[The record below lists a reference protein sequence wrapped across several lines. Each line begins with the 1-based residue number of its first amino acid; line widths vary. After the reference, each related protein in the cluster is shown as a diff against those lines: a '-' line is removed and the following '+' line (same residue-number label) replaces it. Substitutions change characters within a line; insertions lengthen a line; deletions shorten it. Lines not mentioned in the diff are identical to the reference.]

1 MGSLNDLLRKRIRRT
16 RVRPANAEDF
26 GTGHHLNNGALLI
39 SPMIRGGRVYGGV
52 DPNTTLTYGFD
63 PSSGDPIPGRE
74 MSEAEMFSAIA
85 HALN

>member
-1 MGSLNDLLRKRIRRT
+1 
-16 RVRPANAEDF
+16 
-26 GTGHHLNNGALLI
+26 
-39 SPMIRGGRVYGGV
+39 MIRGGRVYGGV

-85 HALN
+85 HALNLDVSGSGLPTVTALKT